1 MPDPRPD
8 EFIEFAQLLTENA
21 PDDYEPWLFRV
32 EAGSK
37 APDLTYGSWKEERAR
52 MTVEE
57 AVRWMES
64 GGNVGIA
71 GRPDGPLVN
80 VDIDDEDETTIDDL
94 KPTLIARSRSRTGVH
109 GWYFEAPGADIPN
122 IPTDNAGEVR
132 ANWQYVVAPGSYV
145 ETDPEDVP
153 DGEEDHAGYYTI
165 ARADPV
171 SSLRLPELPAVFRE
185 QTEQD
190 TEQVEVDISE
200 DISQPDSGEN
210 DDRQSALFD
219 IEAADVVRKEG
230 GNATTG
236 DRWTALFHGSE
247 TGKNMSLSD
256 EGLLHCWRHEVAH
269 NGLQALV
276 VLSDYRGGCQAVGAG
291 HKRSGAGGSCL
302 SNEDGAHIW
311 HAWQYA
317 KRNGYLPDDDPV
329 PYSALLHLCRER
341 ELCAVSELPDG
352 PDESLPSFAYNGAI
366 ESIRGH
372 DDLDP
377 GRKTTDEMGDGNDDS
392 PDPEDILSGDAD
404 PPQDDAD
411 DGDEG
416 EEAAEGIASW
426 HDIRLA
432 YAAADNADDRL
443 APRYDAS
450 RRLMDESHWRTIEES
465 DSLWAYDEETGIF
478 RANGEAKLRTRLD
491 QKLEQQY
498 RANEQRELAEKI
510 RARTVIP
517 EEEMGGPAHH
527 VCCANGVLE
536 LYPDEIT
543 LHEHSPEFEFI
554 GRLRTEYDPDAE
566 CPRFR
571 QFLNESIPNETD
583 KQKLQEF
590 AGYTLLHW
598 ALPYHKALFLV
609 GPTASGKSTFLD
621 TIRTMLGEDAVSSL
635 TPQEMSSERFSG
647 AELYG
652 SWANIRNDIPNE
664 IIENTG
670 KFKELV
676 AGDPIKAEEKYQDPF
691 RFEPTAKHMFSTNE
705 LPAASTDDRAFYRRI
720 LLVAFP
726 KETPRE
732 ERDKHLDDKLQAEHP
747 GILNWALDGLQRLMK
762 QDAFTGD
769 RRPWETEETWEKWS
783 DSAKRFDQ
791 LCLEE
796 DGGSSL
802 PTSEVWQ
809 AYLAFCEDEG
819 IPAKSRQ
826 AQLTKALKSR
836 GYGTDRAYIDGTRQ
850 RVLTGV
856 AFTSRGEQYRDEDGS
871 DGGGSPYEDGV
882 SDY

>member
-1 MPDPRPD
+1 MVDIEPANIPD
-8 EFIEFAQLLTENA
+8 ELQARDQWLLWDGSNDTPRQPHWA
-21 PDDYEPWLFRV
+21 GDFTISWSDPDDWHSF
-32 EAGSK
+32 
-37 APDLTYGSWKEERAR
+37 
-52 MTVEE
+52 EE
-57 AVRWMES
+57 AVEHASRIDSWGIGFVMAADNSDHARGLYGCLDLDGVLGEGGYPKDWLPSLERFVKDDAYIEVSPS
-64 GGNVGIA
+64 GDGLHIPLVGQPA
-71 GRPDGPLVN
+71 PDWWTDSHRSADEHEGVEYLRNKFCTFTGDVFHPDELEPDGVA
-80 VDIDDEDETTIDDL
+80 ETNPAPFL
-94 KPTLIARSRSRTGVH
+94 
-109 GWYFEAPGADIPN
+109 YEAYEN
-122 IPTDNAGEVR
+122 LNGESPR
-132 ANWQYVVAPGSYV
+132 LDA
-145 ETDPEDVP
+145 ETDDSHSDREWTKDDVQELLDHVDSACEYP
-153 DGEEDHAGYYTI
+153 QWRNILFAVHDWDDGHSGKALAESWSRGSGWDEQ
-165 ARADPV
+165 
-171 SSLRLPELPAVFRE
+171 SQRLIDA
-185 QTEQD
+185 
-190 TEQVEVDISE
+190 I
-200 DISQPDSGEN
+200 
-210 DDRQSALFD
+210 
-219 IEAADVVRKEG
+219 
-230 GNATTG
+230 
-236 DRWTALFHGSE
+236 W
-247 TGKNMSLSD
+247 
-256 EGLLHCWRHEVAH
+256 
-269 NGLQALV
+269 
-276 VLSDYRGGCQAVGAG
+276 
-291 HKRSGAGGSCL
+291 
-302 SNEDGAHIW
+302 DGAEPGNGVTLGTLVH
-311 HAWQYA
+311 HAKQGGW
-317 KRNGYLPDDDPV
+317 
-329 PYSALLHLCRER
+329 E
-341 ELCAVSELPDG
+341 
-352 PDESLPSFAYNGAI
+352 PSH
-366 ESIRGH
+366 S
-372 DDLDP
+372 
-377 GRKTTDEMGDGNDDS
+377 DDS
-392 PDPEDILSGDAD
+392 PDPEDILSGDTD
-404 PPQDDAD
+404 PPADDAEDAED
-411 DGDEG
+411 DGSDG
-416 EEAAEGIASW
+416 EGIASW
-426 HDIRLA
+426 HDIKLA
-432 YAAADNADDRL
+432 YAAADNADERL

-450 RRLMDESHWRTIEES
+450 RRLMEESHWRTIEEA
-465 DSLWAYDEETGIF
+465 DSLWAYDGDAGIY
-478 RANGEAKLRTRLD
+478 RPNGEAKLRTRLD
-491 QKLEQQY
+491 EQLQQQF
-498 RANEQRELAEKI
+498 RANEQRELGEKI

-543 LHEHSPEFEFI
+543 LYDHDSEFEFI

-571 QFLNESIPNETD
+571 QFLHESIPNETD
-583 KQKLQEF
+583 KNKLQEF

-726 KETPRE
+726 KETPRD

-791 LCLEE
+791 LCLQQE
-796 DGGSSL
+796 GGSSL
-802 PTSEVWQ
+802 PTREVWQ

-836 GYGTDRAYIDGTRQ
+836 GYGTGRARIDGSQQ
-850 RVLTGV
+850 RVLSGV

-871 DGGGSPYEDGV
+871 DGGGSPYDGGV
-882 SDY
+882 SEY